1 MLKTWLETKK
11 QNPNVSKISLTNQLK
26 HAFAKAS
33 LKVPLTFTPD
43 KMSHSSKGIKVFLDQ
58 TSDPQQACKDLL
70 KDIEEALEIETLDLS
85 HNETLLHVVE
95 AKVGLN
101 SLLSLSSLKSIR
113 SLNLSNC
120 SLRDLPDLA
129 CLQFLETVDL
139 SNNSLTSCWDLEN
152 SHLRSLNIEGN
163 PIEDVTINPNKF
175 PSLEKLTIGSL
186 VSRFISFDLIRKMND
201 EVLELNVS
209 ERYHDNLLLPP
220 PAAVFGDRQKLECY
234 MEAPETYMIYI
245 SDIDDRIR
253 ALQWLLMQNFKSFET
268 FSLDGQPELV
278 RDNPLVLS
286 YVSLQNIT
294 ALDISKCYLSQC
306 PHLNYLHGLRSLDI
320 SDNCIMT
327 LSEIEKCRFLEHL
340 NIVGNPIDVIDCETG
355 LFETLKTLKLGSTY
369 TKVISSKVL
378 KRTLETELDL
388 RVKYWESLLCPTYA
402 FLSDFGSMKTFLAK
416 PETILN
422 TLPDESKAQ
431 AFSLLVRWFQEPP
444 LELDLSD
451 MSALFDHWVSDE
463 TNRVL
468 SSPNLDNL
476 EMLILHNCSLK
487 VIPNF
492 DRLNSLETLDLSCN
506 LLEYGLETLHLKSL
520 KNLRLDGNP
529 IRTIE
534 MNFSSLPSLNELSCG
549 SWCTTQISF
558 SVLNRVVYEKL
569 KIIVP
574 REFENYLVIPPHA
587 TLGDTQSLR
596 RYLQQP
602 EIVVSRLPSNEKETT
617 LFWLLKQSAEFYS
630 LNLSGQGDLC
640 EKTETFVSLL
650 YEPNLQR
657 IASLS
662 LEDCR
667 LSHIPNLRQFSN
679 LRELSVKNNLLV
691 NIEHDNLPQCLEFL
705 NTAGNPIDDI
715 DIPIRHFPNLKYLG
729 CGSRAM
735 KFVSLEIVKASALQ
749 SLDLLVRDAVSLLL
763 PPQKILFEDS
773 LLIDYIKN
781 PEEAISCI
789 ADTDKKWEALEW
801 LINKYGD
808 TFRVFSLKGQ
818 ADLYRKIVDR
828 GYKEV
833 FSKLSNIEHLGLSNC
848 NLTTVIDL
856 SYLNILK
863 SLNLSNNNIRELPQ
877 YFSHHTLKELDIS
890 GNKIVQVDLGDANF
904 GSLTWLRCGSLK
916 PWNIMPPTLR
926 AVIDGKLKVRVPPD
940 YRKTLLFPKYIILE
954 SGPRAIKACL
964 ENEELDLTEIKT
976 PNDDLSYYRSLLDN
990 SEKPISSIRLSTIPF
1005 LPDLLQNTLFRSL
1018 LNKVIDN
1025 LRYLFIDSCN
1035 IQEFPRELFTPGLTH
1050 IDISHNNLMEDFDK
1064 WLPPLRELKVQNC
1077 KLSKLPELKN
1087 LRSLDIQDNRI
1098 STLETS
1104 FVYTDLKSL
1113 NIQGNPIVSIDFSRN
1128 SFPKLNLIYL
1138 GSPSTKFISSRVL
1151 ELSIRDQIKI
1161 ILESE
1166 YQHHLILPPAE
1177 CLRSPSALNRYIRK
1191 DSPEGLLTQV
1201 ESESKAEA
1209 LMWLMEDER
1218 AVATENFDLSG
1229 QADLCS
1235 RLQQQGLETLIA
1247 SKKLQNIVLL
1257 CLDHCGLLE
1266 IPNTENLPLLST
1278 FSVAFNNIKHIDDIR
1293 HPTIQNLRVQGN
1305 PIERIHFIPSNL
1317 PSLIHLTCG
1326 SILTQRISRTV
1337 LELITEGLN
1346 IKFPLEYRDC
1356 LKAPSFQI
1364 LEQGMTAI
1372 SAYFNK
1378 RELDLSTKYFET
1390 MSIDFL
1396 EDKIQHQERNI
1407 KVLKVSGQRRF
1418 LKKLYH
1424 VNKIFSLENLDCLEE
1439 LYMDD
1444 CGLTEIPTVR
1454 HLSSLKCVDVSS
1466 NSLCHWD
1473 LCSSLNL
1480 PNLHTLRLNECG
1492 LKRFVD
1498 MTYLPLLKHLELRK
1512 NKLTD
1517 LNCFNVLTSETK
1529 LHPLETLDLSDNPV
1543 KEIDIDK
1550 KSYPVLRRLVC
1561 GSPNTHY
1568 ISFSLMT
1575 AISKGII
1582 TVQVLELYK
1591 KYLFIP
1597 SAAELDDAKGVLVT
1611 FLEEKVI
1618 NLDRI
1623 SDVQERHN
1631 AFLWLLEKKH
1641 VQYST
1646 LMLTD
1651 QSDFLHYEKVDLR
1664 YFFNHPSIAD
1674 IKILYLDSCNLTHTP
1689 NECGGLEHL
1698 ELLDVS
1704 NNKLTDIFEGTELS
1718 YPKLSKLFLQG
1729 NPIQRIEIKNLSN
1742 RFPRLKYIK
1751 AGSEYTFKIGYT
1763 LLGRVA
1769 SGELKIEIMEDF
1781 GKFLV
1786 QPPNEVLMLGSKT
1799 VKVYLNEGDM
1809 GPDDSRDGSYVWR
1822 STTDNV
1828 LMFLG
1833 AAESGKTSLLQTMK
1847 ENSPKLTHRNNRT
1860 VILEKGDLNLG
1871 HNITTTTL
1879 DFGGHDIYELEY
1891 PMFLRGQNVIVLI
1904 LVDLSEYSEEKHDT
1918 LVTKWLHN
1926 CALATT
1932 NCKVLF
1938 VPSKTDILLPEEV
1951 KNKVELMKTLI
1962 LKSLRLEIDLLYDM
1976 KNQIRDNYMKVRQF
1990 DAEVKSDRYYFMYKR
2005 ESEEI
2010 KKSIRFFK
2018 CFEIKILPTS
2028 SQKMVGIGELKS
2040 NIRYLVE
2047 IREVLLPASWDKIL
2061 QVIKDSKSQSRFYSS
2076 FKQVKTSLAEKS
2088 KVSENLTENMEECL
2102 RYLSNKGIVCWYK
2115 EDPEYIFNKVENV
2128 LQLHKQIYR
2137 HDLQESMAFRK
2148 SFNSFIPNEV
2158 EFQEEKDR
2166 FLNSGLMRRHLLECL
2181 WLSFKLSDDEMT
2193 TMIKLLRLNDQ
2204 CFEKEFEAGNK
2215 LATDTSFLQFPWFVQ
2230 RATPHYD
2237 WSDKIPGDHLEL
2249 CYVYTFLKRF
2259 PSTFFERL
2267 CARLQQILTRR
2278 HDRTDWADGIFVK
2291 MGTVK
2296 LLIQR
2301 HTRNHTNPQLTV
2313 RLRAPSTDLISLWEL
2328 CLKSY
2333 NNVVNYLATKSAMV
2347 TYNRLYIC
2355 PHCILRGCSIDSAY
2369 KLPLSLVM
2377 ESRCDNQHQQS
2388 CLSPGT
2394 SNTEPETVPAALL
2407 QPLTEGKQN

>member
-1 MLKTWLETKK
+1 M
-11 QNPNVSKISLTNQLK
+11 
-26 HAFAKAS
+26 
-33 LKVPLTFTPD
+33 
-43 KMSHSSKGIKVFLDQ
+43 
-58 TSDPQQACKDLL
+58 
-70 KDIEEALEIETLDLS
+70 
-85 HNETLLHVVE
+85 
-95 AKVGLN
+95 
-101 SLLSLSSLKSIR
+101 
-113 SLNLSNC
+113 
-120 SLRDLPDLA
+120 
-129 CLQFLETVDL
+129 
-139 SNNSLTSCWDLEN
+139 
-152 SHLRSLNIEGN
+152 
-163 PIEDVTINPNKF
+163 
-175 PSLEKLTIGSL
+175 
-186 VSRFISFDLIRKMND
+186 
-201 EVLELNVS
+201 
-209 ERYHDNLLLPP
+209 
-220 PAAVFGDRQKLECY
+220 
-234 MEAPETYMIYI
+234 
-245 SDIDDRIR
+245 
-253 ALQWLLMQNFKSFET
+253 
-268 FSLDGQPELV
+268 
-278 RDNPLVLS
+278 
-286 YVSLQNIT
+286 
-294 ALDISKCYLSQC
+294 
-306 PHLNYLHGLRSLDI
+306 
-320 SDNCIMT
+320 
-327 LSEIEKCRFLEHL
+327 
-340 NIVGNPIDVIDCETG
+340 
-355 LFETLKTLKLGSTY
+355 
-369 TKVISSKVL
+369 
-378 KRTLETELDL
+378 
-388 RVKYWESLLCPTYA
+388 
-402 FLSDFGSMKTFLAK
+402 
-416 PETILN
+416 
-422 TLPDESKAQ
+422 
-431 AFSLLVRWFQEPP
+431 
-444 LELDLSD
+444 
-451 MSALFDHWVSDE
+451 
-463 TNRVL
+463 
-468 SSPNLDNL
+468 
-476 EMLILHNCSLK
+476 
-487 VIPNF
+487 
-492 DRLNSLETLDLSCN
+492 
-506 LLEYGLETLHLKSL
+506 
-520 KNLRLDGNP
+520 
-529 IRTIE
+529 
-534 MNFSSLPSLNELSCG
+534 
-549 SWCTTQISF
+549 
-558 SVLNRVVYEKL
+558 
-569 KIIVP
+569 
-574 REFENYLVIPPHA
+574 
-587 TLGDTQSLR
+587 
-596 RYLQQP
+596 RYL
-602 EIVVSRLPSNEKETT
+602 
-617 LFWLLKQSAEFYS
+617 Y
-630 LNLSGQGDLC
+630 
-640 EKTETFVSLL
+640 
-650 YEPNLQR
+650 
-657 IASLS
+657 
-662 LEDCR
+662 
-667 LSHIPNLRQFSN
+667 
-679 LRELSVKNNLLV
+679 
-691 NIEHDNLPQCLEFL
+691 
-705 NTAGNPIDDI
+705 
-715 DIPIRHFPNLKYLG
+715 
-729 CGSRAM
+729 
-735 KFVSLEIVKASALQ
+735 
-749 SLDLLVRDAVSLLL
+749 
-763 PPQKILFEDS
+763 
-773 LLIDYIKN
+773 
-781 PEEAISCI
+781 
-789 ADTDKKWEALEW
+789 
-801 LINKYGD
+801 
-808 TFRVFSLKGQ
+808 
-818 ADLYRKIVDR
+818 
-828 GYKEV
+828 
-833 FSKLSNIEHLGLSNC
+833 
-848 NLTTVIDL
+848 
-856 SYLNILK
+856 
-863 SLNLSNNNIRELPQ
+863 
-877 YFSHHTLKELDIS
+877 
-890 GNKIVQVDLGDANF
+890 
-904 GSLTWLRCGSLK
+904 
-916 PWNIMPPTLR
+916 
-926 AVIDGKLKVRVPPD
+926 
-940 YRKTLLFPKYIILE
+940 
-954 SGPRAIKACL
+954 
-964 ENEELDLTEIKT
+964 
-976 PNDDLSYYRSLLDN
+976 
-990 SEKPISSIRLSTIPF
+990 
-1005 LPDLLQNTLFRSL
+1005 
-1018 LNKVIDN
+1018 
-1025 LRYLFIDSCN
+1025 IDSCN
-1035 IQEFPRELFTPGLTH
+1035 IQEFPRELFSPGLTH

-1064 WLPPLRELKVQNC
+1064 GLPPVRDLKVQNC
-1077 KLSKLPELKN
+1077 KLSKLPELEH

-1104 FVYTDLKSL
+1104 FVYTGLESL
-1113 NIQGNPIVSIDFSRN
+1113 NILGNPIVSIDFYRN
-1128 SFPKLNLIYL
+1128 SFPKLNMINF
-1138 GSPSTKFISSRVL
+1138 GSPSTKYISSRVL
-1151 ELSIRDQIKI
+1151 ELSIRDQINI
-1161 ILESE
+1161 LLESE

-1191 DSPEGLLTQV
+1191 DGSEKHLTQV
-1201 ESESKAEA
+1201 KSESKVEA
-1209 LMWLMEDER
+1209 LMWFMEDVR
-1218 AVATENFDLSG
+1218 AVTTENFDLSW

-1247 SKKLQNIVLL
+1247 SKKLRNIVLL
-1257 CLDHCGLLE
+1257 CLDHCRLLE

-1293 HPTIQNLRVQGN
+1293 HPTIQNLRVHGN

-1326 SILTQRISRTV
+1326 STSTQRISRTV

-1346 IKFPLEYRDC
+1346 IEFPLEYRHC
-1356 LKAPSFQI
+1356 LKAPSFEI

-1396 EDKIQHQERNI
+1396 KDIIQHQERNI
-1407 KVLKVSGQRRF
+1407 KVLKVSGQRRV
-1418 LKKLYH
+1418 LKKPYH
-1424 VNKIFSLENLDCLEE
+1424 VTKIFSLANLDYLEE

-1444 CGLTEIPTVR
+1444 CGLTEIPKIR

-1473 LCSSLNL
+1473 LRSSLNL
-1480 PNLHTLRLNECG
+1480 PNLHTLRLNDCG
-1492 LKRFVD
+1492 LKGFVD
-1498 MTYLPLLKHLELRK
+1498 ITCLPLLKHLELRK

-1517 LNCFNVLTSETK
+1517 LKCFNVLTSKTK

-1543 KEIDIDK
+1543 KEVDIDK

-1575 AISKGII
+1575 ATSKGII

-1597 SAAELDDAKGVLVT
+1597 SAAELDDAKGALVT
-1611 FLEEKVI
+1611 FLKEKVI
-1618 NLDRI
+1618 NLERI
-1623 SDVQERHN
+1623 SGVQERHN

-1646 LMLTD
+1646 LMFTD

-1664 YFFNHPSIAD
+1664 YLFNHPSIAD
-1674 IKILYLDSCNLTHTP
+1674 IKILYLDSCNLTHIP

-1704 NNKLTDIFEGTELS
+1704 NNKLTHISEGTELS
-1718 YPKLSKLFLQG
+1718 YPKLCKLFLHG
-1729 NPIQRIEIKNLSN
+1729 NPIQTIEIKNLSN

-1769 SGELKIEIMEDF
+1769 SGELKIEIMEDY

-1786 QPPNEVLMLGSKT
+1786 QPPHEVLMMGSKT

-1847 ENSPKLTHRNNRT
+1847 ENSPKLTHPNNRT
-1860 VILEKGDLNLG
+1860 VILERGDLNLG

-1891 PMFLRGQNVIVLI
+1891 PMFLRGQNVIVVI

-1951 KNKVELMKTLI
+1951 KNKAELMKTLI
-1962 LKSLRLEIDLLYDM
+1962 FKSLRQEIDLLYDM

-1990 DAEVKSDRYYFMYKR
+1990 DADVKSDRYYFMYKR

-2028 SQKMVGIGELKS
+2028 SQNMIGIGELKS

-2076 FKQVKTSLAEKS
+2076 FKQVKKSLAEKS

-2102 RYLSNKGIVCWYK
+2102 LYLSNKGIVWWYK

-2137 HDLQESMAFRK
+2137 HDLQESMAFKK

-2166 FLNSGLMRRHLLECL
+2166 FLNSGLMRRHLLECM

-2204 CFEKEFEAGNK
+2204 CFEKEFKAGNK
-2215 LATDTSFLQFPWFVQ
+2215 LATDTPFLQFPWFVQ
-2230 RATPHYD
+2230 TAITNYE
-2237 WSDKIPGDHLEL
+2237 WFNKIPSGHLEL
-2249 CYVYTFLKRF
+2249 SYVYTFLRRF

-2267 CARLQQILTRR
+2267 RARLQQILASR

-2291 MGTVK
+2291 VGTVK
-2296 LLIQR
+2296 LLIQK
-2301 HTRNHTNPQLTV
+2301 HTRHQTNPQLTV
-2313 RLRAPSTDLISLWEL
+2313 RLRAPSTDLIPLWKL

-2333 NNVVNYLATKSAMV
+2333 NNVVNDLATKSAMV